1 MTAPLALIVGTST
14 ELVSD
19 GSILFAVPIA
29 VAAGVVSFLSPCV
42 LPLVPGY
49 LAYVT
54 GMPANELTLA
64 PTGRPVTSTTRQ
76 TAIGAMGFV
85 LGISVVFV
93 SFGAVFGAFGRVLRE
108 NEDVLARVFGV
119 LTIVLGMML
128 AGAFGRIAFFN
139 KEARFHQLPRAGWV
153 GAPVLGITFAL
164 GWTPCIGP
172 TLGAVLGLAA
182 SSNQASAT
190 RGAVLSLA
198 YCIGLGVPFL
208 ITGLAFGRAMR
219 ALSVVKRHYGVVMT
233 FGGVMLIVIGTLQVT
248 GIWTDLM
255 DRLQSKFGGVNLP
268 L

>member
-1 MTAPLALIVGTST
+1 MTALGLILGSSN
-14 ELVSD
+14 ELVRD

-54 GMPANELTLA
+54 GMPANELALA
-64 PTGRPVTSTTRQ
+64 PTDHPVTSTTRQ

-108 NEDVLARVFGV
+108 NEVVLARVFGV
-119 LTIVLGMML
+119 LTILLGMML
-128 AGAFGRIAFFN
+128 AGVFGRIAFFN

-153 GAPVLGITFAL
+153 GAPVLGMTFAL

-198 YCIGLGVPFL
+198 YCLGLGVPFL

-219 ALSVVKRHYGVVMT
+219 ALSVVKRHYRAVMT

-255 DRLQSKFGGVNLP
+255 NRLQSRFGGVNLP